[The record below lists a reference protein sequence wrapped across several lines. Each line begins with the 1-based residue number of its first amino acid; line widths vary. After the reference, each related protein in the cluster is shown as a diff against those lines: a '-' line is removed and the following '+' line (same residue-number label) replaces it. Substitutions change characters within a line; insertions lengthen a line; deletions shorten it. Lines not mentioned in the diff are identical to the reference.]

1 MGSGRFCGKRA
12 QTRCMTPARETKRAA
27 RNHAFTLP
35 YLAAKSQPIFLA
47 VSRDCKK
54 WLDGVAA
61 IRIEDSMTNLFSFG
75 QYLES
80 VGVSPTTGW
89 RWRAL
94 KRIETVNIDGRLYVT
109 EDAIRK
115 FEQRAAAG
123 EFSTEHK
130 APKVTE

>member
-1 MGSGRFCGKRA
+1 
-12 QTRCMTPARETKRAA
+12 MTPARETKRAA

-80 VGVSPTTGW
+80 GSKPSTSTADFTSRKMPSGNSSN
-89 RWRAL
+89 AL
-94 KRIETVNIDGRLYVT
+94 LRESFPRNTRH
-109 EDAIRK
+109 
-115 FEQRAAAG
+115 QR
-123 EFSTEHK
+123 
-130 APKVTE
+130 